1 MNILH
6 LKNITKIYPGTVALQ
21 NVNLEI
27 CQGEVHGIIGKNGAG
42 KSTLVGIISG
52 MITPSGGEIEI
63 RGNKLAHLSRLDAK
77 RERIAI
83 VPQEPQVIS
92 DFTVAENLFLGDYP
106 HRGPFVD
113 WTEMIRSTEE
123 ILKRTRLNISARAK
137 AADLSISEQQL
148 LLLVKACYVEES
160 DIIILDE
167 ASASLSQDDEK
178 IYYSLIAEQK
188 KMGKT
193 IILISHR
200 TDEILRVCDRVT
212 VIRDGHSVK
221 TIACKELDRRQF
233 SALIVGEESDQNQ
246 YITTKCSPICREGEI
261 VLRLDKFTRLGYFED
276 IYITLKKGEVI
287 GLAGLRGSGR
297 TELFKSIVGID
308 PLDMGLLEIA
318 GRKCTVSSP
327 SQALER
333 GVVYLTEDREKEG
346 LIASLSVRENMVLNS
361 LHQISKAGFIERAK
375 ENKLISQ
382 LIKIFEIMT
391 ASPEQEVNQ
400 LSGGN
405 KQKVVVSRISAFGPL
420 VYLLDEPTRGIDI
433 AAKDSILRIIRERLA
448 DQAGVIMTSPGLDD
462 LLLVCDKILVMYKG
476 KIIAAYEREQFNES
490 LIFHTMQGETT
501 NLQIE
506 DESFAYDCEG
516 VN

>member
-1 MNILH
+1 MSILH

-27 CQGEVHGIIGKNGAG
+27 NRGEVHGIIGKNGAG

-52 MITPSGGEIEI
+52 MVTPSGGEIEI
-63 RGNKLAHLSRLDAK
+63 RGHKLAHLSRLDAK
-77 RERIAI
+77 REKISI

-106 HRGPFVD
+106 NCGPFVNWKQMLD
-113 WTEMIRSTEE
+113 STEE
-123 ILKRTRLNISARAK
+123 ILRRTRLNINARAK

-148 LLLVKACYVEES
+148 LLLLKACYVEKS

-200 TDEILRVCDRVT
+200 TDEILQVCDQVT
-212 VIRDGHSVK
+212 VIRDGRSVK

-233 SALIVGEESDQNQ
+233 SALIVGEESEQNLNMTGK
-246 YITTKCSPICREGEI
+246 YSPINREEDI
-261 VLRLDKFTRLGYFED
+261 VLRVDKFTHLGYFENID
-276 IYITLKKGEVI
+276 ITLKKGEVI

-308 PLDMGLLEIA
+308 PIDSGTLEID
-318 GRKCTVSSP
+318 GSKCTVSSP
-327 SQALER
+327 AQALGQ

-346 LIASLSVRENMVLNS
+346 LIANLSVRENMVLNCLS
-361 LHQISKAGFIERAK
+361 QISKIGFIERTK
-375 ENKLISQ
+375 ENKLVSQ
-382 LIKIFEIMT
+382 LVKVFEIIT

-490 LIFHTMQGETT
+490 LIFHTMQGEKT
-501 NLQIE
+501 NLRYE
-506 DESFAYDCEG
+506 DESFAYGCARG
-516 VN
+516 

>member
-21 NVNLEI
+21 NVNLEVLR
-27 CQGEVHGIIGKNGAG
+27 GEVHGIIGKNGAG

-52 MITPSGGEIEI
+52 MVTPSGGEIEI
-63 RGNKLAHLSRLDAK
+63 KGHKLAHLSRLDAK

-113 WTEMIRSTEE
+113 WKKMVGRTEQ
-123 ILKRTRLNISARAK
+123 ILTRTKLNINARAK

-148 LLLVKACYVEES
+148 LLLLKACYIEDSE
-160 DIIILDE
+160 IIILDE

-188 KMGKT
+188 KLGKT

-200 TDEILRVCDRVT
+200 TEEILAVCDRVT
-212 VIRDGHSVK
+212 VIRDGRSVQ
-221 TIACKELDRRQF
+221 TVSCRELDKRQF
-233 SALIVGEESDQNQ
+233 SALIVGEEKNESRQ
-246 YITTKCSPICREGEI
+246 IVSGCSASRGERDNI
-261 VLRLDKFTRLGYFED
+261 MQVEDFTRLGFFED
-276 IYITLKKGEVI
+276 IGFTLKKGEVI

-308 PLDMGLLEIA
+308 KRDSGSLKIS
-318 GRKCTVSSP
+318 GRKCTISSP
-327 SQALER
+327 SEALEQ

-346 LIASLSVRENMVLNS
+346 LIASLSVRENMVLNC
-361 LHQISKAGFIERAK
+361 LRQISRNSFTVREK
-375 ENKLISQ
+375 ENKLVSQ
-382 LIKIFEIMT
+382 LIKIFEIIT
-391 ASPEQEVNQ
+391 ATPEQEVNQ

-405 KQKVVVSRISAFGPL
+405 KQKVIVSRISAFGPL

-433 AAKDSILRIIRERLA
+433 AAKDSILRIIREKLA
-448 DQAGVIMTSPGLDD
+448 DQAGVVMTSPGLDD
-462 LLLVCDKILVMYKG
+462 LLLICDKILVMYKG
-476 KIIAAYEREQFNES
+476 RLTAVFERDQFNEN
-490 LIFHTMQGETT
+490 LIFQAMQGETVDLT
-501 NLQIE
+501 
-506 DESFAYDCEG
+506 DCTATDDICARG
-516 VN
+516 